1 MNARLVAAAHRDLPE
16 MVNHNQFRS
25 DLYYRLD
32 VFPIELPPLRER
44 RGDIAPLV
52 LHYVE
57 VFARRMG
64 KRIDQIPTE
73 TLSAFEAY
81 PRPGNVRELQNLIER
96 AVILSDDDR
105 LHNPLP
111 KDARAPI
118 GAKLELRTLKDSE
131 RALILLTLETAGWII
146 GGATGAAA
154 KLGLKRTTLIAKMKK
169 LGIARPERQ
178 TDMSV
183 VDDLPSLAGSAT
195 RIQ

>member
-1 MNARLVAAAHRDLPE
+1 
-16 MVNHNQFRS
+16 
-25 DLYYRLD
+25 
-32 VFPIELPPLRER
+32 
-44 RGDIAPLV
+44 
-52 LHYVE
+52 
-57 VFARRMG
+57 
-64 KRIDQIPTE
+64 
-73 TLSAFEAY
+73 
-81 PRPGNVRELQNLIER
+81 LIER

-118 GAKLELRTLKDSE
+118 GAKPELRTLKDSE